1 MFQDILF
8 PIKDFNEMRGS
19 LLCQL
24 ISIPQT
30 RSQGRSLKARSLQ
43 YLNFQSVDETILRQ
57 VKFETWIWFKAGEG

>member
-1 MFQDILF
+1 MW
-8 PIKDFNEMRGS
+8 GS
-19 LLCQL
+19 LSCQL

-57 VKFETWIWFKAGEG
+57 VKFET